1 VAKTE
6 IKEEMK
12 ENLSRLEATSA
23 QVSTAESVTSDVLA
37 HIRFAT
43 QAVRRQDMAGMT
55 EGLAAAVDLYE
66 LYPSHVHMPASHL
79 PDLLLCIRS
88 GRTLCS
94 ALGRPDRDLGALE
107 ARAEA
112 LRHPLH

>member
-1 VAKTE
+1 
-6 IKEEMK
+6 MK
-12 ENLSRLEATSA
+12 ENSSRFALSGA
-23 QVSTAESVTSDVLA
+23 QDCITESVTADVLA

-66 LYPSHVHMPASHL
+66 HYPSHVHAPTSHL
-79 PDLLLCIRS
+79 HDLLMCIRS

-94 ALGRPDRDLGALE
+94 ALGRSDRDLGALE

>member
-1 VAKTE
+1 
-6 IKEEMK
+6 MK
-12 ENLSRLEATSA
+12 ENSSRLLLSGPQDCATER
-23 QVSTAESVTSDVLA
+23 VTADVLA

-43 QAVRRQDMAGMT
+43 QAVKRQDMAGMT

-66 LYPSHVHMPASHL
+66 QYPSHVHTPASHL
-79 PDLLLCIRS
+79 HDLLMCIRS
-88 GRTLCS
+88 GRTLCT

-107 ARAEA
+107 VRAER

>member
-1 VAKTE
+1 
-6 IKEEMK
+6 MK
-12 ENLSRLEATSA
+12 ENSSRLEATST
-23 QVSTAESVTSDVLA
+23 QDSIAESVTADVLA

-55 EGLAAAVDLYE
+55 EGLAAAVDLDE
-66 LYPSHVHMPASHL
+66 NYPSHVHMAGSHL
-79 PDLLLCIRS
+79 PGLLLCIRS
-88 GRTLCS
+88 GRTLCN

-112 LRHPLH
+112 LRQPLH

>member
-1 VAKTE
+1 
-6 IKEEMK
+6 
-12 ENLSRLEATSA
+12 
-23 QVSTAESVTSDVLA
+23 
-37 HIRFAT
+37 
-43 QAVRRQDMAGMT
+43 MT

-66 LYPSHVHMPASHL
+66 QYPSHVHAPTSHL

-94 ALGRPDRDLGALE
+94 ALGRPDSDLGALE